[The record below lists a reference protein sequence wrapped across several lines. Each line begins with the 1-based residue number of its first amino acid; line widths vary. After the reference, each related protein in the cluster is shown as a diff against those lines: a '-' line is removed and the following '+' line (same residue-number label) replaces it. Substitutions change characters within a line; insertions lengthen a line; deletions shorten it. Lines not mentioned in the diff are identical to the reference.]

1 MKKLVQKN
9 HYDYSAKLEAFPYQH
24 EAFNE
29 IKDKDYAAIFHE
41 QGLGKTKIAIDLL
54 LYWLKNREIDTVLIV
69 TKKTLVKNWVEEFGI
84 HTNLH
89 PKVLDNNKRANF
101 FVFNSRAEVVIT
113 NFETVSGE
121 NERMALFLKTRNV
134 AIIIDESTKIKN
146 PESKLTQDFF
156 TLASLFKIRVIMTGT
171 PVANRPYDLWAQ
183 IFFLDK
189 GESLGTDFSAF
200 KADTNLSNSLGHN
213 DKKRTQFED
222 CVSHIFE
229 KIKTFSVRETKNSG
243 IISLPSK
250 KYITCYTDFEDEQR
264 RMYEEVRKEMTTTI
278 HRGDISILDESQ
290 DSLKRLLRLVQ
301 VASNPRLLDDRY
313 DSISGKEQVLDDLIH
328 DIMQRNEKVIVWSC
342 FTENIDIFCRKY
354 KQYCAVKITGK
365 MAVED
370 RGRSV
375 DCFKHGEAKILFATP
390 QSAKE
395 GLTLTVAN
403 NCIFYDRGFNL
414 DDYLQAQD
422 RIHRISQKKQCNI
435 YNLLI
440 SESIDVWI
448 DKLLKAKQNAAF
460 LAQGDI
466 TLCEYQDVADYSF
479 GDMVRKILNLENNI
493 VNGKDKNSK

>member
-1 MKKLVQKN
+1 
-9 HYDYSAKLEAFPYQH
+9 
-24 EAFNE
+24 
-29 IKDKDYAAIFHE
+29 
-41 QGLGKTKIAIDLL
+41 
-54 LYWLKNREIDTVLIV
+54 
-69 TKKTLVKNWVEEFGI
+69 
-84 HTNLH
+84 
-89 PKVLDNNKRANF
+89 
-101 FVFNSRAEVVIT
+101 
-113 NFETVSGE
+113 
-121 NERMALFLKTRNV
+121 
-134 AIIIDESTKIKN
+134 
-146 PESKLTQDFF
+146 
-156 TLASLFKIRVIMTGT
+156 MTGT

-183 IFFLDK
+183 IFFLDQ

-313 DSISGKEQVLDDLIH
+313 DSISGKEQILDDLIH

-422 RIHRISQKKQCNI
+422 RIHRISQKSNVTSTIYSSVKVLTCGLTNYSKPNKMQHSWLKETSRSANI
-435 YNLLI
+435 KMLQI
-440 SESIDVWI
+440 T
-448 DKLLKAKQNAAF
+448 A
-460 LAQGDI
+460 LAI
-466 TLCEYQDVADYSF
+466 W
-479 GDMVRKILNLENNI
+479 LE
-493 VNGKDKNSK
+493 KY

>member
-1 MKKLVQKN
+1 MKKLVQKA
-9 HYDYSAKLEAFPYQH
+9 HYNYDAKLEAFPFQY
-24 EAFNE
+24 EAFKE
-29 IKDKDYAAIFHE
+29 IRDKEYAAIFHE

-84 HTNLH
+84 HTSIR
-89 PKVLDNNKRANF
+89 PKVLDNNKRSNF
-101 FVFNSRAEVVIT
+101 FILNSSAQVIVT
-113 NFETVSGE
+113 NFETISGE
-121 NERMALFLKTRNV
+121 HERMALFLKTRNV

-156 TLASLFKIRVIMTGT
+156 TLAPLFKIRVIMTGT

-183 IFFLDK
+183 IYFLDQ
-189 GESLGTDFSAF
+189 GLCLGTDFSAF
-200 KADTNLSNSLGHN
+200 KTSTNLTNNLGSNEN
-213 DKKRTQFED
+213 KRIQFED
-222 CVSHIFE
+222 SVSHIFE
-229 KIKTFSVRETKNSG
+229 KIKDFSVRETKNSG

-250 KYITCYTDFEDEQR
+250 NYITYYSDFEDEQR
-264 RMYEEVRKEMTTTI
+264 RMYEEVRQEMTTII
-278 HRGDISILDESQ
+278 HRGDFSILDESQ

-301 VASNPRLLDDRY
+301 VASNPRLLDDHY
-313 DSISGKEQVLDDLIH
+313 DSISGKEQILEDLIH
-328 DIMQRNEKVIVWSC
+328 DIIQKNEKVIVWSC
-342 FTENIDIFCRKY
+342 FTDNVDYFFRKY
-354 KQYCAVKITGK
+354 KSYGAVKITGK
-365 MAVED
+365 MGVEE

-375 DCFKHGEAKILFATP
+375 DNFKHGEAKILIATP

-422 RIHRISQKKQCNI
+422 RIHRISQKRQCNI

-440 SESIDVWI
+440 VDSIDIWI

-466 TLCEYQDVADYSF
+466 TLDEYQNVADYSF
-479 GDMVRKILNLENNI
+479 GDMVKQILNLDNTN
-493 VNGKDKNSK
+493 

>member
-1 MKKLVQKN
+1 MKKLVQKL
-9 HYDYSAKLEAFPYQH
+9 HSDYSAKLEAFPYQH
-24 EAFNE
+24 EAFEE

-54 LYWLKNREIDTVLIV
+54 LYWLDKREIDTVLIV
-69 TKKTLVKNWVEEFGI
+69 TKKTLVKNWLEEFGV

-89 PKVLDNNKRANF
+89 PKVLDGNKRGNF
-101 FVFNSRAEVVIT
+101 FVFNSRAEVVVT
-113 NFETVSGE
+113 NFETVSSE
-121 NERMALFLKTRNV
+121 KERMALFLKTRNV

-156 TLASLFKIRVIMTGT
+156 TLAPLFKIRIIMTGT

-183 IFFLDK
+183 IFFLDQ
-189 GESLGTDFSAF
+189 GESLGVDFSAF
-200 KADTNLSNSLGHN
+200 KLETNLTNMLGH
-213 DKKRTQFED
+213 DKDKCNRFED
-222 CVSHIFE
+222 RVSHIFE
-229 KIKTFSVRETKNSG
+229 KIKDFSVRETKSSG
-243 IISLPSK
+243 IISLPTK
-250 KYITCYTDFEDEQR
+250 KYVSCYSDFEDEQR
-264 RMYEEVRKEMTTTI
+264 RMYEDVRQEMRTTI
-278 HRGDISILDESQ
+278 HRGDLSILDESQ
-290 DSLKRLLRLVQ
+290 DTLKRLLRLVQ

-313 DSISGKEQVLDDLIH
+313 DAISGKEQNLDELIH
-328 DIMQRNEKVIVWSC
+328 DIMLRGEKVIVWSS
-342 FTENIDIFCRKY
+342 FTENIDFFCRKY
-354 KQYCAVKITGK
+354 KVYDAVKITGK
-365 MAVED
+365 MGVEE

-375 DCFKHGEAKILFATP
+375 DEFKHGESKILFATP

-422 RIHRISQKKQCNI
+422 RIHRISQKRQCNI

-440 SESIDVWI
+440 VDSIDEWI

-466 TLCEYQDVADYSF
+466 SLDEYQAVADYSF
-479 GDMVRKILNLENNI
+479 GDMVKQILNLDNSLEN
-493 VNGKDKNSK
+493 G